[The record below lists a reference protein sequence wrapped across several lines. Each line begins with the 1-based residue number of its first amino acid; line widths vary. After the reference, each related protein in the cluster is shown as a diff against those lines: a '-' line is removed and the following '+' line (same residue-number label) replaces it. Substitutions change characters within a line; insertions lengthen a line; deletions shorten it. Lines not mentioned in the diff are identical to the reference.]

1 MEEPALDRK
10 WIAGLIVAAIVVV
23 DLLVFSQGSN
33 QPDPA
38 AADPSLTSPSDP
50 APRP

>member
-1 MEEPALDRK
+1 MDRK

-23 DLLVFSQGSN
+23 ALLVFSQGSN
-33 QPDPA
+33 QPDPV
-38 AADPSLTSPSDP
+38 AADPGLTSPSDP